1 MRTSDSPFVVVLP
14 DKRRLMRV
22 GSWSLAFFAL
32 KGLAWLLVPLIVMR
46 LA

>member
-1 MRTSDSPFVVVLP
+1 MRTPDSLPGLALP
-14 DKRRLMRV
+14 DKRRLMRI

-32 KGLAWLLVPLIVMR
+32 KGLTWLIVPLIVMR